1 VPPPA
6 THPLLPPAAGSIP
19 TNLLL
24 QDATPAAVQA
34 FLEGVAAQP
43 RSAASVHACRASA
56 ASVLAQLLP
65 MDLEAPALADRAVA
79 LLPCLPWL
87 QSLVRAHPADAQLA
101 EDAWLF
107 MRRVSGVADACKVKL
122 DDALPA
128 LLPSLT
134 GGRNFKAA
142 ATGGAAAAVGVEI
155 MAGVPEAVVEHGLAA
170 LANMVRWH
178 LTHPTDWMTLF
189 GESDLPKF
197 RQVGLNAVAPHALV
211 ATQLT
216 HSLCT
221 SCQQRSNL
229 SLHSYGDP
237 EVPNPIS
244 SSPGVL
250 ISDSALH
257 LHLALL
263 ADPVVDQSF
272 AQMEEALQVPSAPS
286 AVHAA
291 CEGTCCIL
299 VCACV
304 RDRPLQVCRGSR

>member
-65 MDLEAPALADRAVA
+65 MDLEAPALADRAVV

-122 DDALPA
+122 DDALPD

-142 ATGGAAAAVGVEI
+142 ATGGAAAAVGVETV
-155 MAGVPEAVVEHGLAA
+155 GVPEAVVEHGLAA

-178 LTHPTDWMTLF
+178 LTHPTSAPPDWILDRDYRR
-189 GESDLPKF
+189 DLHK
-197 RQVGLNAVAPHALV
+197 QVGLPVHPVAPHALV
-211 ATQLT
+211 ATQLFR
-216 HSLCT
+216 SLCA
-221 SCQQRSNL
+221 SCQQ
-229 SLHSYGDP
+229 
-237 EVPNPIS
+237 
-244 SSPGVL
+244 
-250 ISDSALH
+250 
-257 LHLALL
+257 
-263 ADPVVDQSF
+263 
-272 AQMEEALQVPSAPS
+272 
-286 AVHAA
+286 
-291 CEGTCCIL
+291 
-299 VCACV
+299 
-304 RDRPLQVCRGSR
+304 